1 MMRYLPRILYIADE
15 QTHVQTPPISGVAPD
30 GVDLSP
36 FSRVRDDHDD
46 HAHAVVLLDVVIMDG
61 LDVVLMDVVLMDAV
75 LMDVVLMDPSG
86 RRR

>member
-30 GVDLSP
+30 GVAPDGVDLSP

-46 HAHAVVLLDVVIMDG
+46 HAHAVVLMDVVIIMVIPHTSQRP
-61 LDVVLMDVVLMDAV
+61 LTL
-75 LMDVVLMDPSG
+75 
-86 RRR
+86 